1 MEILITPY
9 VNYLDPGSG
18 GLLIQL
24 IIGAVASGL
33 VFGKNFYYR
42 IKSKLKKNNWTIKIN
57 VCTQLLIFSNLFVK

>member
-42 IKSKLKKNNWTIKIN
+42 IKSKLKKNN
-57 VCTQLLIFSNLFVK
+57 